1 MFYVVWA
8 IIIKIFVSFPTL
20 NWSVQSAMSLMCA
33 VSKSIF
39 FSILSR
45 FYDIFK
51 THARAHEN
59 DVDNEKYIIQKI
71 FPPKHDKNYQTHV
84 ITIKK
89 HTNRKPFLGHVIV
102 KTSNHSYDK
111 STIIFFLSYNW
122 FRTIDIRT
130 THLSYYW
137 WDTVE

>member
-1 MFYVVWA
+1 
-8 IIIKIFVSFPTL
+8 
-20 NWSVQSAMSLMCA
+20 MSNNNQDFCKFNDVKLKCPISH
-33 VSKSIF
+33 VIDVLPFQKVF
-39 FSILSR
+39 FRILSR

-71 FPPKHDKNYQTHV
+71 FRSKFDKNYQNLNSCYNN
-84 ITIKK
+84 KK

-111 STIIFFLSYNW
+111 SIIIFFSLVQSISNY
-122 FRTIDIRT
+122 
-130 THLSYYW
+130 
-137 WDTVE
+137 

>member
-1 MFYVVWA
+1 
-8 IIIKIFVSFPTL
+8 
-20 NWSVQSAMSLMCA
+20 MSNNNQDFCKFSDVKLKCPISH
-33 VSKSIF
+33 VIDVCRFKKYF
-39 FSILSR
+39 FRVLSR

-111 STIIFFLSYNW
+111 STIIFFLSYN
-122 FRTIDIRT
+122 
-130 THLSYYW
+130 
-137 WDTVE
+137 